1 MVVHGGRVI
10 DPESGLDGVRDIGVR
25 DGRIALIAERR
36 LAGRKMLDAA
46 GLIVAPGFIDLH
58 SHAVQLLGARVQAH
72 DGVTTALGLEGGV
85 LPVAAFY
92 NRMAARGWPI
102 NYGASA
108 SWALA
113 RMAEVRGVTP
123 ERLMV
128 DGMASLSGFA
138 DHGPGSPE
146 LLEHVRR
153 RLERALDDG

>member
-1 MVVHGGRVI
+1 MSLGVTRAILGLLAMALQVLGPCAAPAADNSAQFDLVVHGGRVI

-36 LAGRKMLDAA
+36 LAGRKMLDAS

-72 DGVTTALGLEGGV
+72 DGVTTALELEGGV

-92 NRMAARGWPI
+92 DRMVARGWPI

-113 RMAEVRGVTP
+113 RMAE
-123 ERLMV
+123 
-128 DGMASLSGFA
+128 
-138 DHGPGSPE
+138 
-146 LLEHVRR
+146 LE
-153 RLERALDDG
+153 G